1 VRARP
6 SRPAAAGFTPDLLM
20 QADVE
25 RFLARLLT
33 DPGLRERFLA
43 DRAGVAK
50 EAGLSP
56 EEAEAMARM
65 RSQDLRTAARS
76 YQHKRDSGVQR
87 GGRNWLMD
95 WFRGQRS

>member
-1 VRARP
+1 
-6 SRPAAAGFTPDLLM
+6 M

-43 DRAGVAK
+43 DMARVGR

-56 EEAEAMARM
+56 EEAQAVARM
-65 RSQDLRTAARS
+65 PSQDLRTAARS
-76 YQHKRDSGVQR
+76 YQHKRNAKIPRR
-87 GGRNWLMD
+87 GRCWLAG
-95 WFRGQRS
+95 WFGPSRP